1 MIKRERKE
9 VREGGRE
16 ERREEGGKGKI
27 DVLLHRKYH
36 AEYAL
41 LTCLCN

>member
-1 MIKRERKE
+1 MDDKK
-9 VREGGRE
+9 RE
-16 ERREEGGKGKI
+16 ERGEEGKKGGKKGGKGKI
-27 DVLLHRKYH
+27 DVLLHRIYH